1 MRDELDSVLQGMRQ
15 ITHVELE
22 RYRWSKIKQRRED
35 LFQGMPYLVS
45 NIHSKRRSIVSKEQI
60 EDLAKKIHIKDAL
73 WILVGR
79 QSVITEIWSA
89 DWSRVSLQDR

>member
-15 ITHVELE
+15 ITQAELD

-45 NIHSKRRSIVSKEQI
+45 NIHSKRRPIVSKEQI
-60 EDLAKKIHIKDAL
+60 EDLAKKIRIKDAL